1 MDRIE
6 YKRQIPGRGDS
17 KPPMNGSLDTAAGAR
32 PRGSYFRIV
41 KRSSRKIMSAPVSP
55 RAERRFLASSGVEG
69 EAALGAV
76 RSDRIK

>member
-1 MDRIE
+1 
-6 YKRQIPGRGDS
+6 
-17 KPPMNGSLDTAAGAR
+17 MNGSLDTAAGAR

-41 KRSSRKIMSAPVSP
+41 QTFLKENHVGNSIRE
-55 RAERRFLASSGVEG
+55 AERRFLASSGVEG